1 MSNSGYHV
9 RAYVEGD
16 ETSFLS
22 LYNQYYG
29 RYAGSVPRTL
39 QHWLWCCKLHPDIG
53 SEGIFVACKGKE
65 IVGYA
70 VVGRLSQKEGG
81 FIVYELCYDPAQD
94 GEVIVSRLL
103 ERVNQYVI
111 DKKGNYITFDA
122 PLDDIPVK
130 KVCDALGFKET
141 PLPEVM
147 GFVVL
152 DMAKLIEHII
162 EDKGDGL
169 KGGNETFFI
178 RLKDVP
184 LPQNIISI
192 QWMDGEFSVSNRA
205 ISAEPR
211 VVIDI
216 DYSTL
221 NKLIFGG
228 ESILKAML
236 KSKLGI
242 KPFWKIRK
250 GVRLLSLLSL
260 RDRWYIPRLDQ
271 I

>member
-81 FIVYELCYDPAQD
+81 FFVYELCYDSAHN

-103 ERVNQYVI
+103 ERINQYII

-122 PLDDIPVK
+122 PSDDTLVR
-130 KVCDALGFKET
+130 KVCDALGFKQN

-147 GFVVL
+147 GFIIL
-152 DMAKLIEHII
+152 DTAKLIEHII
-162 EDKGDGL
+162 KGKGDGL

-178 RLKDVP
+178 RLKDAP
-184 LPQNIISI
+184 FPPNIISI
-192 QWMDGEFSVSNRA
+192 QWIDGTLSVSNRT
-205 ISAEPR
+205 ISNEPK
-211 VVIDI
+211 VVIDT
-216 DYSTL
+216 DFPTL

-236 KSKLGI
+236 KSKLAI
-242 KPFWKIRK
+242 KPVWKVNK

-260 RDRWYIPRLDQ
+260 RDYWYIPRLDQ
-271 I
+271 T